1 MNAQPPLATPNP
13 AASLGVILRSLAAL
27 VARRFLNH
35 PRHVVFIIPL
45 WRHLTRAA
53 CRLETLLARL
63 AAGPLPPPR
72 PRTPHQGGARRKPE
86 FPTGRAWLIRA
97 LGPEAAV
104 HAAQLEALLARPEAA
119 ADLLANPTAARI
131 LAPIRR
137 MLGQVPPRQRKP
149 RPPAPKAPLPPPIP
163 AHQNLDPPANRPRRP
178 VAPPTPPAQRI
189 KSFLVLFCNSQARGG
204 ESDRPHPPGAVLVG
218 ARS

>member
-1 MNAQPPLATPNP
+1 MNAQPLPATPNP

-27 VARRFLNH
+27 VARRFLAH

-53 CRLETLLARL
+53 GRLETLIARL

-72 PRTPHQGGARRKPE
+72 PRAPHQGGAHRKPE

-119 ADLLANPTAARI
+119 DLLANPTAARI
-131 LAPIRR
+131 LAPIRC

-163 AHQNLDPPANRPRRP
+163 PHQNLDPPPNRPRRP
-178 VAPPTPPAQRI
+178 WWLPP
-189 KSFLVLFCNSQARGG
+189 
-204 ESDRPHPPGAVLVG
+204 PHL
-218 ARS
+218 RSG